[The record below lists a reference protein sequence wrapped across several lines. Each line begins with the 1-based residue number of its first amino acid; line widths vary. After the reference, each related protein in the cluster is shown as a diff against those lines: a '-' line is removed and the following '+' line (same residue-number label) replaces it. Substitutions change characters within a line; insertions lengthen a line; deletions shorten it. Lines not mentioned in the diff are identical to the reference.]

1 VGMGEPAGDS
11 TRLLRLEHAVAR
23 MRTGA
28 TDDGSVQ
35 EFLLA
40 AVGSTLGWDH
50 AAVWQPGPD
59 GNLTCRGSWTPPGR
73 FDLEPFEA
81 QTRRLRLA
89 PGEGLPG
96 RVWQSGEPAWIPDVI
111 RDPNFPRAEVAA
123 VAGLHAALCFP
134 VVGDGGPIA
143 VVEAMTSSVQEPD
156 PQLLATLESLG
167 RQLGRFFERLAA
179 ERAARE
185 SEVSRRATLDALSD
199 RETEVLA
206 LMAEGL
212 SNTAIAERLGIT
224 EGSVEKHVTSI
235 FSKLDL
241 PTASEHNRRVLAVV
255 AYLQD

>member
-1 VGMGEPAGDS
+1 
-11 TRLLRLEHAVAR
+11 
-23 MRTGA
+23 
-28 TDDGSVQ
+28 
-35 EFLLA
+35 
-40 AVGSTLGWDH
+40 
-50 AAVWQPGPD
+50 
-59 GNLTCRGSWTPPGR
+59 
-73 FDLEPFEA
+73 
-81 QTRRLRLA
+81 
-89 PGEGLPG
+89 
-96 RVWQSGEPAWIPDVI
+96 
-111 RDPNFPRAEVAA
+111 VAA

-255 AYLQD
+255 AYLRD